1 MKGCESCRGN
11 VAPGKK
17 CWACGLAGPAEPAK
31 CTCDGLDVCTTCYMT
46 MANTG
51 KVFRSEPEPAK
62 PPQTEAPAK
71 VIAELGLDEALCHHG
86 FSPSEVCNE
95 CRSEDLHA
103 QNLEI
108 AMTKRDDVVAELER
122 ERRTASHFQGEA
134 NAAIERTEEAERA
147 RSILEKAICDVQ
159 DIAAGPFGPG
169 MFTMDSAL
177 DLIRKITSPL
187 VDSFAGKPISEDD
200 RVNFARWLL
209 DDTDFHVTNFDAGR
223 NYK

>member
-1 MKGCESCRGN
+1 MKGCESCKGN

-17 CWACGLAGPAEPAK
+17 CWACGLEGPAEPAK

-62 PPQTEAPAK
+62 PPEAGP
-71 VIAELGLDEALCHHG
+71 E
-86 FSPSEVCNE
+86 S
-95 CRSEDLHA
+95 
-103 QNLEI
+103 
-108 AMTKRDDVVAELER
+108 
-122 ERRTASHFQGEA
+122 
-134 NAAIERTEEAERA
+134 A

-169 MFTMDSAL
+169 MLTMDSAL